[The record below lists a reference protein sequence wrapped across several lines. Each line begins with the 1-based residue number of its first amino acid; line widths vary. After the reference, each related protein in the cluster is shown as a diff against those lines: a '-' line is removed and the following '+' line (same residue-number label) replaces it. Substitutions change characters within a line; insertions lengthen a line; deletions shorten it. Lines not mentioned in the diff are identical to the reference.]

1 MNGLSATGE
10 GAAEAGRSDA
20 NRVWWSLAGWLL
32 IAAAIV
38 VLGRGDPSFR
48 SRMEQGIA
56 AMPAM
61 LGIHFWT
68 EWLAS
73 PWFWGSLILSLLA
86 ERAFPA
92 VAVPPQERG
101 PHKHLYDLLWIPP
114 KFLFF
119 ATLWPLYMHGIQWF
133 VQNHLAFLVVTG
145 ASELPWLVRV
155 VGGLLLV
162 DALDWYTHVVRHK
175 VAAFWAFHSIHHS
188 QSKLNFFTEYRSH
201 VFDDVLKWTLEAVP
215 LVLLQ
220 HGIVD
225 VLTINRMRYWHTT
238 IYHSNIRSNY
248 GILRY
253 VLVTPQSHRI
263 HHSLAPEHRDKN
275 FGLTFSIWDHLF
287 GTQHRK
293 YDEYPETGIVDPE
306 TPVEP
311 ARPGLASLRTF
322 AQQFFFPLLGVG
334 RQNAR

>member
-1 MNGLSATGE
+1 MTKLGATIDDTGAVDGSVMRRAWLGLG
-10 GAAEAGRSDA
+10 
-20 NRVWWSLAGWLL
+20 VWLAVV
-32 IAAAIV
+32 AVIV
-38 VLGRGDPSFR
+38 ALCLHDPSFR
-48 SRMEQGIA
+48 ALVATNCA

-73 PWFWGSLILSLLA
+73 PWFWGSLAISLLA

-92 VAVPPQERG
+92 VQAPPQARG
-101 PHKHLYDLLWIPP
+101 PYKHLYDLLWIPP

-119 ATLWPLYMHGIQWF
+119 ATLWPLYMQIVQWF
-133 VQNHLAFLVVTG
+133 VATHLAAFVVTG
-145 ASELPWLVRV
+145 AERLPWLVRV

-175 VAAFWAFHSIHHS
+175 VGAFWAFHSIHHS

-225 VLTINRMRYWHTT
+225 VLTINRLRYWHTT
-238 IYHSNIRSNY
+238 VYHSNICSNY
-248 GILRY
+248 GVLRY

-263 HHSLAPEHRDKN
+263 HHSCAPEHQDKN
-275 FGLTFSIWDHLF
+275 FGLTFSLWDHLF
-287 GTQHRK
+287 GTQYRR
-293 YDEYPETGIVDPE
+293 YDEYPETGITTRE
-306 TPVEP
+306 TPIESE
-311 ARPGLASLRTF
+311 RPGVAALWTF
-322 AQQFFFPLLGVG
+322 TQQFFYPLLGVG
-334 RQNAR
+334 RQNGR

>member
-1 MNGLSATGE
+1 MTELATASVE
-10 GAAEAGRSDA
+10 SAEADGSVVSRA
-20 NRVWWSLAGWLL
+20 WRSLAVWLL
-32 IAAAIV
+32 LMAAIV
-38 VLGRGDPSFR
+38 ALGRNDPSFR
-48 SRMEQGIA
+48 ALMESGMA

-61 LGIHFWT
+61 LRIHFWT

-73 PWFWGSLILSLLA
+73 PWFYGSLVISLLA

-92 VAVPPQERG
+92 VRVSPQERG

-119 ATLWPLYMHGIQWF
+119 ATLWPLYMQVVQWF
-133 VQNHLAFLVVTG
+133 VQKHLAFLVVTG
-145 ASELPWLVRV
+145 ADGLPWLVRV
-155 VGGLLLV
+155 IGGLLLV
-162 DALDWYTHVVRHK
+162 DALDWYTHVARHK
-175 VAAFWAFHSIHHS
+175 IGAFWAFHSIHHS
-188 QSKLNFFTEYRSH
+188 QSRLNYFTEYRSH

-220 HGIVD
+220 HGVVD
-225 VLTINRMRYWHTT
+225 VLTINRLRYWHTT
-238 IYHSNIRSNY
+238 VYHSNIRSNY
-248 GILRY
+248 GVLKY

-263 HHSLAPEHRDKN
+263 HHSLAAEHRDKN
-275 FGLTFSIWDHLF
+275 FGLTFSLWDHLF
-287 GTQHRK
+287 GTQYRN
-293 YDEYPETGIVDPE
+293 YDEYPETGIVTRE
-306 TPVEP
+306 TPVES